1 MAATLSA
8 PIYFDATPAGSVA
21 GETQALRLT
30 DTFQSDRGFGWSAAP
45 TATFEVAT
53 LSAPVAYAGVTV
65 TFADG
70 VTSTTLVPYRG
81 EAGGQRR

>member
-1 MAATLSA
+1 MARCATREVMLFVTDSA
-8 PIYFDATPAGSVA
+8 QRKLATRSASPA
-21 GETQALRLT
+21 T
-30 DTFQSDRGFGWSAAP
+30 P

-70 VTSTTLVPYRG
+70 VTTTTLVPYQG
-81 EAGGQRR
+81 GTAGQRR